1 MDSITQIVLGAAVG
15 EAVAGKEI
23 GNRAAFWGA
32 IAGTIPDL
40 DVLFMG
46 LFNPI
51 DASLF
56 HRGFSH
62 SLLFACLSGPLI
74 GLILHKISKRKISLK
89 SWVLLF
95 FLGILTHP
103 ILDMFTTYGTSF
115 LWPLNERIAFNTV
128 FVIDPL
134 YTLPFLMCLILA
146 LRLPKTDKK
155 RFHINLAGIVYS
167 CIYLLLG
174 VVLKL
179 TILTLE
185 PDANNK
191 SFIPERKSVSPM
203 PLTIFYWMTLNEDN
217 NNFYI
222 SHTSIFD
229 SNKNSFSEKIPKNHH
244 FLKNVQFLNPNDLNK
259 IEFFSKGYFSVEKS
273 SSSLQIYDLR
283 FGLQSPLTNGKIK
296 KPLMGFDFKLD
307 KNEKVLKF
315 DKFRASSTTQHLDF
329 QNYLQQIFYSE

>member
-23 GNRAAFWGA
+23 GNKAAFWGA
-32 IAGTIPDL
+32 VAGTIPDL

-62 SLLFACLSGPLI
+62 SLLFACISGPLI
-74 GLILHKISKRKISLK
+74 GILIHRISKRKIKLK
-89 SWVLLF
+89 SWILLF

-115 LWPLNERIAFNTV
+115 LWPLKERIAFNSV

-134 YTLPFLMCLILA
+134 YTIPFLICLILA

-155 RFHINLAGIVYS
+155 RFQINLAGIVYS
-167 CIYLLLG
+167 TIYLLLG

-179 TILTLE
+179 SILIF
-185 PDANNK
+185 DNK
-191 SFIPERKSVSPM
+191 VDKNIVSERTSVSPM
-203 PLTIFYWMTLNEDN
+203 PLTIFYWMKINEDRD
-217 NNFYI
+217 NFYI
-222 SHTSIFD
+222 SHTSIFHPEI
-229 SNKNSFSEKIPKNHH
+229 NSFSEKIPKNHH
-244 FLKNVQFLNPNDLNK
+244 LLKNVKFVNPSDVKK
-259 IEFFSKGYFSVEKS
+259 IDFFSKGYFTVEKS

-283 FGLQSPLTNGKIK
+283 FGLQSPLTKGKIS

-307 KNEKVLKF
+307 QNEKVLKF
-315 DKFRASSTTQHLDF
+315 EKFRASGLMQELDF
-329 QNYLQQIFYSE
+329 QNYLLHIFYSE